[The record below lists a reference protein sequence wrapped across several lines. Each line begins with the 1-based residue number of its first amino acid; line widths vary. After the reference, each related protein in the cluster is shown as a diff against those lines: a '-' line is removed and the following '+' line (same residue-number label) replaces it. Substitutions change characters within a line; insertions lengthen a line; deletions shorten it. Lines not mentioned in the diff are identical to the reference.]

1 MEEKPFLKSQISI
14 VYLFTLFLFL
24 GILIGICI
32 PCFRSNDWRF
42 YLIAAGLILLY
53 VYYLLDFLITMKRLL
68 FFDNYLLLVFP
79 ITGKRYQINYEELK
93 SMETEHQH
101 YSSDL
106 PAMSTLQSE
115 NDVITLKTE
124 SGLSFRLQEYR
135 YDNFFQMQSTLR
147 KIIRGEEY

>member
-1 MEEKPFLKSQISI
+1 MDDKPFLKSQISI

-24 GILIGICI
+24 AILIGICI
-32 PCFRSNDWRF
+32 PCFISGDWQF
-42 YLIAAGLILLY
+42 YLIGAGLILFY
-53 VYYLLDFLITMKRLL
+53 IYYLLDFLITMKRLV
-68 FFDNYLLLVFP
+68 FYDDYLILIFP
-79 ITGKRYQINYEELK
+79 VTGKKYQLNYEDLK

-101 YSSDL
+101 FQSNM
-106 PAMSTLQSE
+106 PAMTSQQSE

-124 SGLSFRLQEYR
+124 SGLSFKLQECR